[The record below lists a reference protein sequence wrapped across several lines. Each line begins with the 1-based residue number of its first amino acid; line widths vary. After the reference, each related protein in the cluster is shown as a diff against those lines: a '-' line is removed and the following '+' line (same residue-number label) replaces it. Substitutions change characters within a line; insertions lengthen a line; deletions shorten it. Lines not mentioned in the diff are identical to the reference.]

1 MNYYYDIKINFQDTN
16 YMFYDWNEKDTIEF
30 IKKIPIF
37 QVTTNTLKDF
47 ISYNIIL
54 NEEILNN
61 IKDKTK
67 LKKNIL
73 KYCALFVSKNGA
85 IALEFNDN
93 GLSIS
98 RSFLQI
104 EDEVNV
110 LESLFTLPITKF
122 NYKIKNK
129 INVNNMLRIE
139 EEIKRFI
146 EIEVNSLYKRKKY
159 TKLNYLYNEWFKKDN
174 KNPKEMKEEMHK
186 KLENGITEKEI
197 NIYNLIKLSYNNV

>member
-16 YMFYDWNEKDTIEF
+16 YMFYDWSEKDTIEF
-30 IKKIPIF
+30 IKRIPIY
-37 QVTTNTLKDF
+37 QVTTNTLKDL
-47 ISYNIIL
+47 ISYNVII
-54 NEEILNN
+54 NEELLKN

-85 IALEFNDN
+85 IALEFNDK

-146 EIEVNSLYKRKKY
+146 EIEVNSLYKRKNY

>member
-1 MNYYYDIKINFQDTN
+1 MNYYYDIVVNFQDTN
-16 YMFYDWNEKDTIEF
+16 YMFYDWNEKDNIEF

>member
-16 YMFYDWNEKDTIEF
+16 YMFYDWSEKDTIEF
-30 IKKIPIF
+30 IKRIPIY
-37 QVTTNTLKDF
+37 QVTTNTLKDL
-47 ISYNIIL
+47 ISYNVII
-54 NEEILNN
+54 NEELLNN

-85 IALEFNDN
+85 ITLEFNDN

-197 NIYNLIKLSYNNV
+197 IIYNLIKLSYNNV

>member
-16 YMFYDWNEKDTIEF
+16 YMFYDWSEKDTIEF
-30 IKKIPIF
+30 IKRIPIY
-37 QVTTNTLKDF
+37 QVTTNTLKDL
-47 ISYNIIL
+47 ISYNVII
-54 NEEILNN
+54 NEELLNN

>member
-16 YMFYDWNEKDTIEF
+16 YMFYDWSEKDTIEF

>member
-16 YMFYDWNEKDTIEF
+16 YMFYDWNEKDNIEF

>member
-174 KNPKEMKEEMHK
+174 KNLKEMKEEMHK

>member
-1 MNYYYDIKINFQDTN
+1 MNYYYDIVVNFQDTN
-16 YMFYDWNEKDTIEF
+16 YMFYDWNEKDNIEF

-47 ISYNIIL
+47 ISYNIII
-54 NEEILNN
+54 NEEILNT

-67 LKKNIL
+67 LKKSVL

-85 IALEFNDN
+85 IVLEFDDK

-104 EDEVNV
+104 EDEINV
-110 LESLFTLPITKF
+110 LESLYTLPFAKF

-139 EEIKRFI
+139 EDIKRFI
-146 EIEVNSLYKRKKY
+146 EIEINSLYKRKNY

-174 KNPKEMKEEMHK
+174 KNLKEMKEEMHK

>member
-1 MNYYYDIKINFQDTN
+1 MNYYYDIVVNFQDTN
-16 YMFYDWNEKDTIEF
+16 YMFYDWNEKDNIEF

-54 NEEILNN
+54 NEEILNT

-67 LKKNIL
+67 LKKSVL
-73 KYCALFVSKNGA
+73 KYCSLFVSKNGA
-85 IALEFNDN
+85 IVLEFDDK

-104 EDEVNV
+104 EDEINV
-110 LESLFTLPITKF
+110 LESLYTLPFTKF

-139 EEIKRFI
+139 EDIKRFI
-146 EIEVNSLYKRKKY
+146 EIEINSLYKRKNY

-186 KLENGITEKEI
+186 KLKNGITEKEI

>member
-16 YMFYDWNEKDTIEF
+16 YMFYDWSEKDTIEF
-30 IKKIPIF
+30 IKRIPIY
-37 QVTTNTLKDF
+37 QVTTNTLKDL
-47 ISYNIIL
+47 ISYNVII
-54 NEEILNN
+54 NEELLNN

-85 IALEFNDN
+85 ITLEFNDN

>member
-1 MNYYYDIKINFQDTN
+1 MNYYYDIVVNFQDTN
-16 YMFYDWNEKDTIEF
+16 YMFYDWNEKDNIEF

-159 TKLNYLYNEWFKKDN
+159 TKLNYLYNEWFKKDK